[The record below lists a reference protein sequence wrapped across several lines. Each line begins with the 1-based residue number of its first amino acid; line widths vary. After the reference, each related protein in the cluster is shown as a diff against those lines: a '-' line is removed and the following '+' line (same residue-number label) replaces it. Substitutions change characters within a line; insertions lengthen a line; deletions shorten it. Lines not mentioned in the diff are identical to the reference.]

1 QGDGHVRR
9 AQLAV
14 AEPRLSSHALRG
26 GGPALPGRHDRE
38 PHRPLRALHPHL
50 LRQPRP
56 APDPARTPA
65 HPRRRAQARRGRG
78 DRGDPRPPAAGH
90 RRRARGARAPQPA
103 AGGGRAL
110 ILQYPADVAGLTL
123 RVLEAGTGNDNV
135 VLLHG
140 VAARADRWRE
150 NLGPLSE
157 AGLHPYALDLPGH
170 GFSSHDPGFD
180 YSAPAFAEVV
190 AQFIVDRLGGRPTL
204 LIGTS
209 LGGHV
214 TARLTLAHPELV
226 SAAVL
231 VGPTGMRP
239 LGEARRDAI
248 ARGIVDASLEG
259 TRAKLK
265 WLVHDPAL
273 ATEAWA
279 LEESRINGARGTHA
293 AIEQLAA
300 YFR

>member
-1 QGDGHVRR
+1 M
-9 AQLAV
+9 
-14 AEPRLSSHALRG
+14 
-26 GGPALPGRHDRE
+26 
-38 PHRPLRALHPHL
+38 
-50 LRQPRP
+50 
-56 APDPARTPA
+56 
-65 HPRRRAQARRGRG
+65 
-78 DRGDPRPPAAGH
+78 
-90 RRRARGARAPQPA
+90 
-103 AGGGRAL
+103 
-110 ILQYPADVAGLTL
+110 
-123 RVLEAGTGNDNV
+123 LEAGTGDDNV

-150 NLGPLSE
+150 NLVPLSE
-157 AGLHPYALDLPGH
+157 AGLHLYALDLPGH

-239 LGEARRDAI
+239 LGDERREAI

-265 WLVHDPAL
+265 WLVHDPTL

-279 LEESRINGARGTHA
+279 LEESRINGSRGTHA

-300 YFR
+300 YFRDRIDDDALSPDELRRLEQTAPLLFVWGDDDTMVPLSEADVLHEHMAGVRLVVIPDAGHAPYFEVPAVFNAAVLDFVR